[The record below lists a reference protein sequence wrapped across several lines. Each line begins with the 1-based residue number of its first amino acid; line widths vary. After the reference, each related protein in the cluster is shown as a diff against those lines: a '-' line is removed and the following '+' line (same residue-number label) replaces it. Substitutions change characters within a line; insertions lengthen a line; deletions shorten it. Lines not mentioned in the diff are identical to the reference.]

1 MHTLKNLS
9 LAITLAI
16 AAASAAHAAAP
27 SGSAADYGS
36 AIAGGAGGRVIELTP
51 QTRHINVTQG
61 EVVTLRMGGESLTWQ
76 VRTFPNVNVFPLSKI
91 APQGALPQAV
101 SVYVAAD
108 PAYQNG

>member
-9 LAITLAI
+9 LALTLAI
-16 AAASAAHAAAP
+16 AAASAAHAAPP

-36 AIAGGAGGRVIELTP
+36 AVSGATGRVIDITP

-76 VRTFPNVNVFPLSKI
+76 VDTYPNVNVFPLSRI
-91 APQGALPQAV
+91 APQAAQQV
-101 SVYVAAD
+101 TVYVAAD
-108 PAYQNG
+108 QAYQNG

>member
-9 LAITLAI
+9 LALTLAI
-16 AAASAAHAAAP
+16 AGACAAHAAAP

-36 AIAGGAGGRVIELTP
+36 AIAGATTGRVIEVTP
-51 QTRHINVTQG
+51 RTRHINVTQG

-76 VRTFPNVNVFPLSKI
+76 VRTFPNVSVFPLSKI
-91 APQGALPQAV
+91 APQGALSQPV

-108 PAYQNG
+108 PVYQNG